1 MDCSTP
7 LAVRPDSEHHPT
19 KQRRGFGVAWQRLP
33 PIGET
38 LIVAGLYLGYVG
50 ARALT
55 PTRVGTADAHAA
67 QVVAFERAWHLNVE
81 VAANESL
88 SAHPGIASC
97 ATYYY
102 AALHFLV
109 TPLVLVWLWR
119 RRPEAY
125 AWLRSGL
132 AIASAIALLGYRFWP
147 LAPPRLAVSGTRDT
161 LAGVLGQSHGA
172 ASLVNQYAA
181 MPSLH
186 VGWAVWCAVAVMA
199 TGRGWVRF
207 LAVLYPTATTL
218 VVIGTANHYVVDVI
232 AGAAVVLASLA
243 VTSAG
248 RGPSYVEM
256 PVTRRAGTLGEEH
269 ACELWSRDPVG

>member
-1 MDCSTP
+1 M
-7 LAVRPDSEHHPT
+7 L
-19 KQRRGFGVAWQRLP
+19 
-33 PIGET
+33 
-38 LIVAGLYLGYVG
+38 
-50 ARALT
+50 
-55 PTRVGTADAHAA
+55 TRVGTAASVRGAGGRI
-67 QVVAFERAWHLNVE
+67 RAGLASYRRRV
-81 VAANESL
+81 ANESL
-88 SAHPGIASC
+88 NAHLGIASC
-97 ATYYY
+97 VTYYY

-186 VGWAVWCAVAVMA
+186 VGWAVWCAVAVIVTTRPQA
-199 TGRGWVRF
+199 GVRF
-207 LAVLYPTATTL
+207 SAVLYPTATTL